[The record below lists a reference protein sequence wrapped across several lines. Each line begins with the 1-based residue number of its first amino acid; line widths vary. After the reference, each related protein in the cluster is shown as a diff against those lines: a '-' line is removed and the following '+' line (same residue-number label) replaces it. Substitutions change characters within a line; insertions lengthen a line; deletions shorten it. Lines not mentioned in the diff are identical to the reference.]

1 MCCGKSSKTSKIT
14 TFETA
19 KLKLDRGQISK
30 NCQFLAYHFIFS
42 QQSCC
47 ASQLSLHM
55 QFYALCSSSNAKKIA
70 HIFKLPITLLG
81 VLKANFFRF
90 SRLSVI
96 IIILLLEKIVHSCFF
111 KLISAALLWLCQ
123 TNEKLLKNA
132 PNPVPKRHGGKNTS
146 HVICEKWTS
155 FKKHTFFRCSN
166 QVCGLPQLTHSF
178 LQLCKWPHTR
188 QHYQLY
194 QKCIV
199 LRIVQFLVE
208 FFVVWKW

>member
-1 MCCGKSSKTSKIT
+1 MWIK
-14 TFETA
+14 
-19 KLKLDRGQISK
+19 SK
-30 NCQFLAYHFIFS
+30 NTLYVQRSTLFKSRLSLQFFAAIVLWF
-42 QQSCC
+42 
-47 ASQLSLHM
+47 QLSLHM
-55 QFYALCSSSNAKKIA
+55 QFYALCSSSNATTAKKKIA

-81 VLKANFFRF
+81 VLKAIFFRF

-155 FKKHTFFRCSN
+155 FKKHTFFRCSEPSVWPSSTYSFIFAAL
-166 QVCGLPQLTHSF
+166 QVTTH
-178 LQLCKWPHTR
+178 
-188 QHYQLY
+188 
-194 QKCIV
+194 
-199 LRIVQFLVE
+199 
-208 FFVVWKW
+208 

>member
-1 MCCGKSSKTSKIT
+1 
-14 TFETA
+14 
-19 KLKLDRGQISK
+19 
-30 NCQFLAYHFIFS
+30 
-42 QQSCC
+42 
-47 ASQLSLHM
+47 M
-55 QFYALCSSSNAKKIA
+55 QFYALCSSSNAKKKIA

-111 KLISAALLWLCQ
+111 KLISAAALLWLCQ

-155 FKKHTFFRCSN
+155 FKKHTFFRSARTKCVAFLNLLIHFCSFA
-166 QVCGLPQLTHSF
+166 SD
-178 LQLCKWPHTR
+178 HTLDNTINFTKNA
-188 QHYQLY
+188 LY
-194 QKCIV
+194 
-199 LRIVQFLVE
+199 LE
-208 FFVVWKW
+208 